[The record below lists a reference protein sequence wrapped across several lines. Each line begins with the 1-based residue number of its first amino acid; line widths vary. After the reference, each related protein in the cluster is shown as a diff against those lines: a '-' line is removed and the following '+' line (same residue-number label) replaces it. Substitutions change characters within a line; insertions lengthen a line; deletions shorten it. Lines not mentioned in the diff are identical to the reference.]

1 MNKRNKYIY
10 EGPVMEF
17 ETCIDR
23 KWKRETFATS
33 EQEAKRNLTF
43 QYKLQHGK
51 MPSSFV
57 FLPGELKKI
66 KK

>member
-1 MNKRNKYIY
+1 
-10 EGPVMEF
+10 MEF

-23 KWKRETFATS
+23 KWKGETFATS